1 MALGLAAAMSMSM
14 STSACSS
21 DDDQRRDQFYGTDVG
36 VDYQLPDGTL
46 DRISDTGGADARDSS
61 VPDSAPG
68 EDAPPGGIPDA
79 ASFQDTGQAADTE
92 IGG

>member
-1 MALGLAAAMSMSM
+1 MTMALAAAMSM

-21 DDDQRRDQFYGTDVG
+21 DDDGRRDQFYGTDVG
-36 VDYQLPDGTL
+36 VDYQLPDGKL

-61 VPDSAPG
+61 VSDSAPE

-79 ASFQDTGQAADTE
+79 APFQDTGQAADTE

>member
-14 STSACSS
+14 SACS
-21 DDDQRRDQFYGTDVG
+21 DDDERRDQFYGMDVG
-36 VDYQLPDGTL
+36 ANYQLPDGYL

-61 VPDSAPG
+61 VSDSAPG

-79 ASFQDTGQAADTE
+79 AAFQDTGQAADTE